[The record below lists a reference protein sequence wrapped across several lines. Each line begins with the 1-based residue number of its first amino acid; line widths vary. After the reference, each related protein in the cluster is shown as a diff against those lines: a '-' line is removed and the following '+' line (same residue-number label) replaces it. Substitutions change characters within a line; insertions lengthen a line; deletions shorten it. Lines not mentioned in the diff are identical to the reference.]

1 MHEEKSKILVNASA
15 MAVIR
20 EISHACGVVV

>member
-1 MHEEKSKILVNASA
+1 MYEEKSKILVNASA

-20 EISHACGVVV
+20 EVSHACGVVV

>member
-20 EISHACGVVV
+20 EVSHACSVVV